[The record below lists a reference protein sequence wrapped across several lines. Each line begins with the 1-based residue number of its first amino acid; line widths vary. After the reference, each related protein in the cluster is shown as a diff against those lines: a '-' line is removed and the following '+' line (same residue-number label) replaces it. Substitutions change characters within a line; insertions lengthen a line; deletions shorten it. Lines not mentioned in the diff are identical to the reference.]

1 MENITKAV
9 AIFYHRKMYHRI
21 AARTRQLRRKVKS
34 SEYFNFY
41 DIPDENR
48 PSRYCY
54 ACQYD
59 MQIGNDCSHCP
70 INWGNSMCC
79 LDDGSPY
86 REWHDCRD
94 TDWERAADLADKIA
108 ELPEKILLY

>member
-1 MENITKAV
+1 MKKLTKSK
-9 AIFYHRKMYHRI
+9 AILKHRKMWHWI
-21 AARTRQLRRKVKS
+21 AKQTRKQKRKVCKL
-34 SEYFNFY
+34 EYLDFY
-41 DIPDENR
+41 NISDENK

-79 LDDGSPY
+79 LDDGSLY
-86 REWHDCRD
+86 REWLACGGLN
-94 TDWERAADLADKIA
+94 WERAAELADMIA
-108 ELPEKILLY
+108 ELPER